1 MNKSEIISKFEH
13 QLTLKDFSQVL
24 DSSLALYRDDI

>member
-1 MNKSEIISKFEH
+1 MNKSEIIPKYEH

-24 DSSLALYRDDI
+24 DTSLAL